1 MFPRTLLILI
11 TSQFSFPAF
20 RGKNDMLCKTWILFM
35 IYCKRFWRDTWWGL
49 KRKQK
54 RFQFCV
60 QSSDLQILILIP
72 LVYNWT
78 KSIWQKIWKIFV
90 TRCDFLGWKPS
101 HWKHPTSRKQS
112 MLCTEYTMLYTGYML
127 HKYRAMIVNHCQ
139 WNNALHN
146 VHIERERSLVLI
158 SKI

>member
-101 HWKHPTSRKQS
+101 HWKHPIHGNTR
-112 MLCTEYTMLYTGYML
+112 CTAQDTQWSTLDTCCTNIERSLWIIANETMLSTMYT
-127 HKYRAMIVNHCQ
+127 
-139 WNNALHN
+139 
-146 VHIERERSLVLI
+146 SLVLI
-158 SKI
+158 S